1 MKDTLFDLWNG
12 KITPWSDNFIQGAE
26 ERRLYQILGEHRE
39 KLKVEIGERES
50 KILEE
55 LENVHMELRCLL
67 REEAF
72 VNGFSLGVRMTAESY
87 QNNKVCKN

>member
-12 KITPWSDNFIQGAE
+12 KIAPWSDNFIQGAE
-26 ERRLYQILGEHRE
+26 ERRLYQILDEHRE
-39 KLKVEIGERES
+39 DLKGAINERENEL
-50 KILEE
+50 LEE

-87 QNNKVCKN
+87 AK

>member
-12 KITPWSDNFIQGAE
+12 KIAPWSDNFIQGAE
-26 ERRLYQILGEHRE
+26 ERRLYQILDEHRE
-39 KLKVEIGERES
+39 ELKGAINERENEL
-50 KILEE
+50 LEE

-72 VNGFSLGVRMTAESY
+72 VNGFSLGVRMTAESFA
-87 QNNKVCKN
+87 K

>member
-12 KITPWSDNFIQGAE
+12 KISPWSDNFVRGYE
-26 ERRLYQILGEHRE
+26 EKRLYRALEENRE
-39 KLKVEIGERES
+39 KLEGAIGERES

-55 LENVHMELRCLL
+55 LENIHIELQCML

-72 VNGFSLGVRMTAESY
+72 VNGLSLGVRMTAVSFA
-87 QNNKVCKN
+87 K